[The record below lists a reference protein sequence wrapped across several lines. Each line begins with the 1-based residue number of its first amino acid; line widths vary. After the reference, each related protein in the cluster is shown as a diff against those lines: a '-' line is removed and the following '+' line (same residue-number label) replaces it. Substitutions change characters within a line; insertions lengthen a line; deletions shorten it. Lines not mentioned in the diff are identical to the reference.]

1 MVYLKLLLLVVVLL
15 GIAMLGFAIKI
26 IFQKNANPINT
37 SCGSVGD
44 ALQEK
49 GVDACATGG
58 CSDEKIEEC
67 KTEGRIEVATYSPS

>member
-1 MVYLKLLLLVVVLL
+1 MVYFKLLLLVVILL

-26 IFQKNANPINT
+26 IFRKNAEPLNT

-49 GVDACATGG
+49 GVDACVSGG

-67 KTEGRIEVATYSPS
+67 KTEGRIKVATYSPR